1 MNSNSHENDSEI
13 RNTSLNIFAGIINNY
28 GQFFTEQ
35 IWSDAMLKIYLKN
48 FDDIIEIYF
57 NLLREEI
64 RIKNFPD
71 TPSHILELKNK
82 FETEKK

>member
-1 MNSNSHENDSEI
+1 M
-13 RNTSLNIFAGIINNY
+13 LN
-28 GQFFTEQ
+28 
-35 IWSDAMLKIYLKN
+35 IYLKN

-57 NLLREEI
+57 NLVREEI

-71 TPSHILELKNK
+71 TPSHILELKDK